1 MDPETERRIR
11 RLRTACGCKS
21 GLVAMLAAVAAYL
34 VASAS
39 APGGPGV
46 VHRLFVGAG
55 VALGGAVVGK
65 VAGLLWARLR
75 LALLLRNLATAP
87 GDTP

>member
-1 MDPETERRIR
+1 MDPDTELRIR

-21 GLVAMLAAVAAYL
+21 GLVAMLAALAAYA

-39 APGGPGV
+39 SPGGPGV
-46 VHRLFVGAG
+46 VHQLLVGAG

-65 VAGLLWARLR
+65 VAGLLWARVR
-75 LALLLRNLATAP
+75 LALLLRNLAAAP
-87 GDTP
+87 GGTT